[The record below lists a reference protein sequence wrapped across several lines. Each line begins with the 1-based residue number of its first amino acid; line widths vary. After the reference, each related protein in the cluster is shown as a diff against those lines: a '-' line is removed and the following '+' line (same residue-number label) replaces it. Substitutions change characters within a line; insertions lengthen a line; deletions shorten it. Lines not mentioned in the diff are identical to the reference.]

1 METGPKRRD
10 TMATV
15 KSISIVREKKKIWNE
30 MRKIQT

>member
-15 KSISIVREKKKIWNE
+15 KSISIVREKKIWNE
-30 MRKIQT
+30 TRKIQT